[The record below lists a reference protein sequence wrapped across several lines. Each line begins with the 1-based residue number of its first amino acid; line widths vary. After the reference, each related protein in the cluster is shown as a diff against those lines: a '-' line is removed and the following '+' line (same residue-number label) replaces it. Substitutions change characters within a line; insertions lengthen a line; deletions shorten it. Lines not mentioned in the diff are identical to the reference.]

1 MGQRLGA
8 MAVRR
13 PGLAVAALALLA
25 VAIRAQSPVS
35 MENAQLIKEE
45 MGEEMADATAEQHEV
60 ALMGV
65 NQHTKDMKE
74 CGVCVT
80 VVNRVLGMA
89 HEVTEKARKK
99 EKTEK
104 KKVNEELIKAGKL
117 TAKDEK
123 KAKKERE
130 AAEAEAAANKP
141 MDAAAE
147 QTLIEQ
153 NFDAYCRDSAKGL
166 EKKECAYLAPL
177 KGTISEPV
185 AKGLPTT
192 ALDMCKTMAGKDK
205 DVCGKLMYPLKNP
218 DDDKAPD
225 PFAQKDSTKTVD
237 EEQADAKNKA
247 AAKSKAA
254 NAKAKDKAAAKSKAA
269 DAKAFAKAKAVI
281 SAKTRNPPPK

>member
-1 MGQRLGA
+1 
-8 MAVRR
+8 
-13 PGLAVAALALLA
+13 
-25 VAIRAQSPVS
+25 
-35 MENAQLIKEE
+35 
-45 MGEEMADATAEQHEV
+45 
-60 ALMGV
+60 
-65 NQHTKDMKE
+65 
-74 CGVCVT
+74 
-80 VVNRVLGMA
+80 
-89 HEVTEKARKK
+89 
-99 EKTEK
+99 
-104 KKVNEELIKAGKL
+104 
-117 TAKDEK
+117 
-123 KAKKERE
+123 
-130 AAEAEAAANKP
+130 

-192 ALDMCKTMAGKDK
+192 ALDMCKTMAGRDK

-247 AAKSKAA
+247 VTS
-254 NAKAKDKAAAKSKAA
+254 
-269 DAKAFAKAKAVI
+269 
-281 SAKTRNPPPK
+281 